1 MRHAR
6 PSLTLLAV
14 ALLAACQSQPV
25 AESPSSASSSPGN
38 ADITANLAEAE
49 ASAAADAA
57 ATSATLDTVRV
68 RQQAGARPRTE
79 YGRPIP
85 SAAAAPPP
93 PAAMKMSA
101 GYVALR
107 SPGLV
112 SSSEPA
118 NTERY
123 AARDDNPVPVSYT
136 HLTLP
141 TTERV

>member
-25 AESPSSASSSPGN
+25 AESPSSASSPGN

-79 YGRPIP
+79 YSRPIP
-85 SAAAAPPP
+85 SAAAAPPRP
-93 PAAMKMSA
+93 PAMK
-101 GYVALR
+101 
-107 SPGLV
+107 
-112 SSSEPA
+112 
-118 NTERY
+118 
-123 AARDDNPVPVSYT
+123 
-136 HLTLP
+136 
-141 TTERV
+141 